1 MVFAVIAQLVAAD
14 SGRGASKGGKRS
26 LSGEAAAAA
35 DLEETDC
42 LSGEAV
48 DLEETDVGLEIARR

>member
-26 LSGEAAAAA
+26 LSGEAAAA

-42 LSGEAV
+42 LSGEAA
-48 DLEETDVGLEIARR
+48 DLEETDVAGLGD